1 MKISKSFKT
10 YIYVLLVIFIPQSL
24 NSDTKISNN
33 IIVHKNP
40 IAILDVK
47 FDDFELKT
55 VKLAE
60 KKGSLII
67 INFWATWCLPCKREM
82 PSLDLLAEKLP
93 NVTIFPINLEKV
105 NKAKAKNFYNELN
118 IKNLKIFFDSDLK
131 LPYQFKIRGMP
142 TSILINKEGEEFGRI
157 IGEIDFSNKKFIS
170 FIKSYL

>member
-93 NVTIFPINLEKV
+93 DVTIFPINLEKV
-105 NKAKAKNFYNELN
+105 NKAKAKNF
-118 IKNLKIFFDSDLK
+118 
-131 LPYQFKIRGMP
+131 FK
-142 TSILINKEGEEFGRI
+142 
-157 IGEIDFSNKKFIS
+157 
-170 FIKSYL
+170 

>member
-93 NVTIFPINLEKV
+93 DVTIFPINLEKV

-118 IKNLKIFFDSDLK
+118 IKNLKIFLIRILNCHINLK
-131 LPYQFKIRGMP
+131 
-142 TSILINKEGEEFGRI
+142 
-157 IGEIDFSNKKFIS
+157 
-170 FIKSYL
+170 